1 MLTLEDV
8 FDHAYLR
15 ENRLLEPSI
24 HTEALLLEETSM
36 RVDAVT
42 ESRRLCTE
50 LDQLVD
56 HATGML
62 ERYDHLNTL
71 CTHLKTYGLDQST
84 LHLFN
89 TDAVFQTLHIE
100 LPALESLGSYE
111 YQEQLQAAQENML
124 ELFQTAIDYV
134 NQLWE
139 KLKNWF
145 ARFVNFWMIRHMWYK
160 RRQEKIIRGL
170 RNINIEFI
178 SSHRDE
184 LASVPLP
191 VDPDLVF
198 DFTSITGLWQTL
210 SDALTSNNPADKSFE
225 KLLRSDADPKQAS
238 EWFKDERSMAEIR
251 RSFAKVKGIDNHG
264 IVEATLSDIADRIK
278 AKTSDLKYPELFTQ
292 LTVENS
298 QILNQINLLKKHTS
312 ATLDAYDMFH
322 RGAYAR
328 IQENLAACQQIARK
342 YQFHHTQQQEDDGSA
357 QRMVEIARA
366 AAQHWRDYGKVAV
379 AAVNACFKTLDI
391 EQRILLKLLAVYQK
405 SERS

>member
-24 HTEALLLEETSM
+24 HTEALILEETSM

-62 ERYDHLNTL
+62 ERYNHLNTL
-71 CTHLKTYGLDQST
+71 CTHLKTYGLDQAT

-160 RRQEKIIRGL
+160 RRQEKILRGL
-170 RNINIEFI
+170 RNINVEFI

-184 LASVPLP
+184 LANVPLP
-191 VDPDLVF
+191 VDPDLVI
-198 DFTSITGLWQTL
+198 DFTSIT
-210 SDALTSNNPADKSFE
+210 P
-225 KLLRSDADPKQAS
+225 
-238 EWFKDERSMAEIR
+238 
-251 RSFAKVKGIDNHG
+251 
-264 IVEATLSDIADRIK
+264 
-278 AKTSDLKYPELFTQ
+278 
-292 LTVENS
+292 
-298 QILNQINLLKKHTS
+298 
-312 ATLDAYDMFH
+312 
-322 RGAYAR
+322 
-328 IQENLAACQQIARK
+328 
-342 YQFHHTQQQEDDGSA
+342 
-357 QRMVEIARA
+357 
-366 AAQHWRDYGKVAV
+366 
-379 AAVNACFKTLDI
+379 
-391 EQRILLKLLAVYQK
+391 EQRAKYEIGMDGDDIRWDDIDEDIHISSFFVTAEPDTDNPIAEVFRRFPQLNVSEVARSIGINKSLLSRYIYGIKK
-405 SERS
+405 PSEQRKEQIINCIRQLGRKMAAI